1 MWVKTRDIF
10 VSCLRLT
17 KRKKM
22 TKKIELDSDNMV
34 VYIDG
39 EYYPARLEYHQNDVV
54 DQHVV
59 AVIHYEIELGMYDEP
74 QLELV
79 VDNDND
85 KD

>member
-1 MWVKTRDIF
+1 
-10 VSCLRLT
+10 
-17 KRKKM
+17 M
-22 TKKIELDSDNMV
+22 TKQIELDSDNMV

-39 EYYPARLEYHQNDVV
+39 GYLPAKLEYHRNEEV
-54 DQHVV
+54 DQYVV
-59 AVIHYEIELGMYDEP
+59 AVVEYEIELEMYDEP

>member
-1 MWVKTRDIF
+1 
-10 VSCLRLT
+10 
-17 KRKKM
+17 M
-22 TKKIELDSDNMV
+22 TKKIELDNNNML

-39 EYYPARLEYHQNDVV
+39 EYYPARLEYHQNDEV
-54 DQHVV
+54 DQHVI
-59 AVIHYEIELGMYDEP
+59 AVIRYEVILEMDDEP

>member
-1 MWVKTRDIF
+1 
-10 VSCLRLT
+10 
-17 KRKKM
+17 M

-59 AVIHYEIELGMYDEP
+59 AVIHYEIELEP
-74 QLELV
+74 ELQLV

>member
-1 MWVKTRDIF
+1 
-10 VSCLRLT
+10 
-17 KRKKM
+17 M
-22 TKKIELDSDNMV
+22 TKQIELDSDNMV

-39 EYYPARLEYHQNDVV
+39 GYLPAKLVYHRNEEV
-54 DQHVV
+54 DQYVV
-59 AVIHYEIELGMYDEP
+59 AVVEYEIELEMYDEP

>member
-1 MWVKTRDIF
+1 
-10 VSCLRLT
+10 
-17 KRKKM
+17 M
-22 TKKIELDSDNMV
+22 TKKIELDSNNMV

-39 EYYPARLEYHQNDVV
+39 EYLPARLEYHKNEEV
-54 DQHVV
+54 DQYVV
-59 AVIHYEIELGMYDEP
+59 AVVEYEIELEMYDEP